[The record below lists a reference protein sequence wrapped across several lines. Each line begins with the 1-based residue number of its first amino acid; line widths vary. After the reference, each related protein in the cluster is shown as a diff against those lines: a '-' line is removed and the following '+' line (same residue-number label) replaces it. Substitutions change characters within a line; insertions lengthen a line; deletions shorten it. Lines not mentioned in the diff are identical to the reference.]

1 MILIKKKDIFKLI
14 LKYKNNGLK
23 IVFTNG
29 CFDLLHTGHLD
40 LLKKASEFGDKLI
53 VGLNSDASVKKLKGN
68 NRPIENESVRSN
80 NLLDKV
86 FVDDVL
92 IFNELTPKKL
102 ITQIIPDV
110 LVKGG
115 DYTLDKVV
123 GGEYVKSY
131 GGEVKAL
138 EFLDDCSTSAIVEK
152 MKKVNS

>member
-1 MILIKKKDIFKLI
+1 MIFIKKEDISELI

-40 LLKKASEFGDKLI
+40 LLKKASELGDKLI
-53 VGLNSDASVKKLKGN
+53 VGLNSDSSVKKLKGN

-86 FVDDVL
+86 FVDDVI

-102 ITQIIPDV
+102 IAQIIPDV

-115 DYTLDKVV
+115 DYKKEDVV
-123 GGEYVKSY
+123 GYSEVTKGGGVVKIIPLTP
-131 GGEVKAL
+131 G
-138 EFLDDCSTSAIVEK
+138 FSTTLIINKSIR
-152 MKKVNS
+152 

>member
-1 MILIKKKDIFKLI
+1 MSLIKKENIYELI
-14 LKYKNNGLK
+14 SKYKNNGLK

-40 LLKKASEFGDKLI
+40 LLKRASELGDKLI
-53 VGLNSDASVKKLKGN
+53 VGLNSDSSVKKLKGSS
-68 NRPIENESVRSN
+68 RPIEDEVFRSN

-86 FVDDVL
+86 FVDDVV

-115 DYTLDKVV
+115 DYKKEDIVGYSEVTKNGGVV
-123 GGEYVKSY
+123 KIIPLTPGFSTTAIINKSHR
-131 GGEVKAL
+131 
-138 EFLDDCSTSAIVEK
+138 
-152 MKKVNS
+152 